1 MTQPV
6 TLPNISTRTSSTRS
20 RGASL
25 ETITGKVL
33 LVEDDDA
40 DAERMIRWMRRIDHF
55 DLEVIWATTLAEAV
69 ELLGVHDPIVI
80 VVDLTLPDAH
90 GMDCIHTI
98 LEHAP
103 FVPIIV
109 QTGVDDDE
117 TPIEAL
123 ELGAQDYLVKGSLD
137 RQVLARSL
145 RYSLTRHQTMVELTQ
160 RTNELRETDAELD
173 DFAHV
178 VAHDLRAPVRTARL
192 FADRLVHSLGD
203 TNSLANEFGDRLDE
217 CLGRVD
223 SMILSMLDYSAL
235 RTQFPEM
242 CPLPLDDL
250 VRDVSDLVS
259 ADLLA
264 VGATITIES
273 DPDHR
278 VMADPDLF
286 ARVLVNVLTNSVKY
300 RSPDRPLELR
310 VSAEQV
316 GANIRLS
323 VQDNGVGIPDNA
335 RERVFRILERL
346 DPAASSGLGFGLAIC
361 RRIINGFGGSIW
373 IEPTD
378 PVGTTVVI
386 ELPAG

>member
-1 MTQPV
+1 MSQSV
-6 TLPNISTRTSSTRS
+6 TLPNNSTRSNSTRS
-20 RGASL
+20 RGAAL

-33 LVEDDDA
+33 LVEDDDT

-69 ELLGVHDPIVI
+69 ELLRLHDPIVI

-103 FVPIIV
+103 LVPIIV

-250 VRDVSDLVS
+250 VKDVSDLVS

-264 VGATITIES
+264 VGAIITIES
-273 DPDHR
+273 DPTHR

-310 VSAEQV
+310 VSAERV

-373 IEPTD
+373 IEPTE